1 MSGSPRSGVLLT
13 VLAACLFALS
23 GVMAADLFSVM
34 SPTAVAQLRS
44 VGAAL
49 ICVALALVRRRASH
63 RGLLPRL
70 VLLGAMVASVTTCY
84 YWAIDRLG
92 VGPGVTIQ
100 FTAPIMVLAWT
111 ALVQRRHVPAGA
123 WAAAVVALV
132 GVSLVARVWEAE
144 TLDPL
149 GLAAGAAAAVLFA
162 GYLLI
167 TGRLGAHLPALTIAA
182 YSLGVSAV
190 LFLVFGGTPT
200 VPASGSVWLRLGW
213 VIVLGTV
220 VPFFLEIS
228 ALHRTSPGVVGVVA
242 TVEPVVA
249 ALLAWIWLGQALTV
263 GQAVGIALVV
273 IGVAVI
279 QVSTAPV
286 APNLPA

>member
-1 MSGSPRSGVLLT
+1 MSGSHRSGVLLT
-13 VLAACLFALS
+13 IIAASLFALS
-23 GVMAADLFSVM
+23 GVVAADLFIVM
-34 SPTAVAQLRS
+34 APTTVAQLRS

-49 ICVALALVRRRASH
+49 ICITLALIRRRASP
-63 RGLLPRL
+63 RGRLLQL
-70 VLLGAMVASVTTCY
+70 ALLGAVVASVTTCY

-111 ALVQRRHVPAGA
+111 ALIQRRHVPAGA
-123 WAAAVVALV
+123 WAAAVVALI

-149 GLAAGAAAAVLFA
+149 GLAAGGAAAVLFA
-162 GYLLI
+162 GYLI
-167 TGRLGAHLPALTIAA
+167 TTGRLGAHLPALTIAA
-182 YSLGVSAV
+182 YSLGFSAV
-190 LFLVFGGTPT
+190 LFLLFGGTPT
-200 VPASGSVWLRLGW
+200 VPASPAVWLELGW

-249 ALLAWIWLGQALTV
+249 ALLAWIWLDQALTA
-263 GQAVGIALVV
+263 GQAVGIGLVV

-279 QVSTAPV
+279 QLSTAPV
-286 APNLPA
+286 APNLPG